1 LKNIVT
7 PSATVKPYSMRWGNR
22 GMGPSHFLYAIMVYF
37 FAILYGKNF
46 YGSNFLLYILISERK
61 IHWDIFGKKCSLISN
76 SNYGGSTMKTLTTVI
91 LIPLMILSLTS
102 CGFSRF
108 AKDTPKPEAAV
119 VEQDQAIYVKIPVA
133 QKRTLRTILD
143 DMLASGELVN
153 KDIHGRKFGDHDYTW
168 EMLVIREQT
177 GDVQAAVIEDGELIL
192 IAPVNDLEQA
202 RSKYKP
208 YGGWKD

>member
-1 LKNIVT
+1 MHFRDGILKGI
-7 PSATVKPYSMRWGNR
+7 
-22 GMGPSHFLYAIMVYF
+22 PSHN
-37 FAILYGKNF
+37 LYGKFF

-76 SNYGGSTMKTLTTVI
+76 SNYGGSIMKTLTTVI

-108 AKDTPKPEAAV
+108 AKDTPESEMAV
-119 VEQDQAIYVKIPVA
+119 TEEVQTQEIYVKIPVK
-133 QKRTLRTILD
+133 KRTLRTILD
-143 DMLASGELVN
+143 DMLTSGELVN
-153 KDIHGRKFGDHDYTW
+153 KDIHGRKFGEHDYTW

-177 GDVQAAVIEDGELIL
+177 GDFQAAVIEDGELIL
-192 IAPVNDLEQA
+192 IVPVNDLEQA

-208 YGGWKD
+208 YGGWKK